1 MKLNVFFILF
11 VFAIITSITAC
22 KTCNECRVARETTAD
37 DTTAYDTIKPY
48 SDICGSNRDLRA
60 FEDRCNI
67 EFSSD
72 SGDVTTY
79 ICICSEVQ

>member
-11 VFAIITSITAC
+11 AFVISIAISSC
-22 KTCNECRVARETTAD
+22 KTCNECRVARATTAD
-37 DTTAYDTIKPY
+37 DSLVLDTVKPY